1 MGKNSIRAKR
11 AIILFFLFILLI
23 LFALGVAIYT
33 SRIGIEIVNLR
44 IDTEQPKGQKINKES
59 KIFVYLLILKKFKL
73 FKKDVKNEKI
83 KFRNKD
89 IDLSLLKNKD
99 LKIDYK
105 QLLEKPDIYVDKI
118 DLNVQ
123 LSTQDA
129 ALTAILTGIIA
140 GGLGI
145 ILRKPKYEVIPIYSN
160 RNFLKIK
167 LDCIISVHLTQYIY
181 KIVSNKMK
189 NLGKDNLN
197 KKVEV

>member
-1 MGKNSIRAKR
+1 M
-11 AIILFFLFILLI
+11 FFLFILLI
-23 LFALGVAIYT
+23 FVVLGIAIYT
-33 SRIGIEIVNLR
+33 SRVGIEIVNLK

-59 KIFVYLLILKKFKL
+59 KVFVYLLIFKKFKL

-105 QLLEKPDIYVDKI
+105 QLVENPDIYVDKI

-129 ALTAILTGIIA
+129 ALTAMLTGIIA
-140 GGLGI
+140 GGLGV

-181 KIVSNKMK
+181 TIVSNKMK
-189 NLGKDNLN
+189 NLGKDKLN

>member
-1 MGKNSIRAKR
+1 M
-11 AIILFFLFILLI
+11 FFLFILLI
-23 LFALGVAIYT
+23 LLILGVAIYT

-44 IDTEQPKGQKINKES
+44 IDTEQPKGHKINNES
-59 KIFVYLLILKKFKL
+59 KIFVYLLIFKKFKL

-89 IDLSLLKNKD
+89 IDLKLLQNKD

-105 QLLEKPDIYVDKI
+105 EILQKPNIYIDKI
-118 DLNVQ
+118 DLNIQ
-123 LSTQDA
+123 LGTQDA

-140 GGLGI
+140 GGLGV
-145 ILRKPKYEVIPIYSN
+145 ILRKPKYQVMPIYAN

-167 LDCIISVHLTQYIY
+167 LDCIISVHLAQYIY
-181 KIVSNKMK
+181 KLVSNKMK
-189 NLGKDNLN
+189 NLGNENLN